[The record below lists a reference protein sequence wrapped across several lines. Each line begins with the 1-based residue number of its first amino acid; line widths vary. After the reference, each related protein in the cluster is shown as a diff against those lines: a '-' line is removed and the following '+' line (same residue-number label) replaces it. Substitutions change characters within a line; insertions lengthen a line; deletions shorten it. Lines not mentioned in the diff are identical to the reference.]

1 MSSDPPPLGATV
13 LTRSLCALIVVI
25 MIAVVFYVAWIGL
38 TNFSR
43 IGV

>member
-1 MSSDPPPLGATV
+1 MSSDPPSLGGTA
-13 LTRSLCALIVVI
+13 LTRTLCALIVVI
-25 MIAVVFYVAWIGL
+25 MIAVVLYVAWIGL